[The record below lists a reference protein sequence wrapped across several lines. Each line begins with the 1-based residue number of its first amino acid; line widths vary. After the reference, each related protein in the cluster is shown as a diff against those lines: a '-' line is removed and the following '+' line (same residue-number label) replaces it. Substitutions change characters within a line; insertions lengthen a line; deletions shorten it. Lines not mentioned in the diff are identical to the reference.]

1 MKKSTRFFALCLAL
15 VMCMSL
21 AMTGA
26 VGETAQPAETQAV
39 PAEATA
45 APEATDNVVVTVN
58 GAPVHASAVQKIFN
72 AIYTQYAGQGYDL
85 TGLESQLSSLAV
97 EYAIQDALF
106 KQKAAEFGV
115 DQFTADE
122 EAGFLTEAQTQ
133 WDDALEQYYTYY
145 LTAAG
150 DTPTEEEIAAAKTK
164 VADDLASMGY
174 SLEMIAGQVKDGEI
188 QNRLTDAL
196 LKDAVPYTQ
205 EDVQAEYEKR
215 VQEDH
220 AAYENDIAAYE
231 DAYSSGD
238 ADIWYVPEGVRGIAH
253 ILLSVDDDLLN
264 TYLDLKERLDNQQT
278 QVDALAEED
287 LDPIPADEATLDP
300 SLTETPEP
308 SATPE
313 LTADPSATATPAP
326 ATQADVD
333 AARQAV
339 LDSIKDKLD
348 DIYSRLAAGEAFA
361 SLVEAYGEDPGMQ
374 QEPYKSEGYSVH
386 KGFEG
391 YIPEFTDG
399 AFAPELQNVGDYGQ
413 PVIGSYGV
421 HILYYLRDVPSGPV
435 ALTEELNASL
445 LQEMENTRTS
455 KVLPDAMEEWMAAAQ
470 IVYAQAEATE
480 APEAE
485 STAAPDET
493 VAEEPVET
501 PTAAPA
507 GN

>member
-15 VMCMSL
+15 VMCLSL

-26 VGETAQPAETQAV
+26 MGETAQSVETQAA
-39 PAEATA
+39 PAEAT
-45 APEATDNVVVTVN
+45 DDVVVTVN
-58 GAPVHASAVQKIFN
+58 GQPVLASDVQE
-72 AIYTQYAGQGYDL
+72 IYDSLYTEYTSQGYDL
-85 TGLESQLSSLAV
+85 TGQESILQSMAMDYAV
-97 EYAIQDALF
+97 QETLF
-106 KQKAAEFGV
+106 RQKAAEVGA
-115 DQFTADE
+115 DQFTEDE

-133 WDDALEQYYTYY
+133 WDSALEQYYTYF

-150 DTPTEEEIAAAKTK
+150 DTPTEEEIADAKAQ
-164 VADDLASMGY
+164 VADYLTSMGY
-174 SLEMIAGQVKDGEI
+174 SLEQIATYLKDSET
-188 QNRLTDAL
+188 QDRLTDAL
-196 LKDAVPYTQ
+196 LKDVAPYTQ

-215 VQEDH
+215 VQEDQ

-238 ADIWYVPEGVRGIAH
+238 DDIWYVPEGIRGITH
-253 ILLSVDDDLLN
+253 ILMSVDDDLLN
-264 TYLDLKERLDNQQT
+264 TYLDLKEQLDDQQT
-278 QVDALAEED
+278 QAAALAEEN

-313 LTADPSATATPAP
+313 VTADPSATATPAP

-361 SLVEAYGEDPGMQ
+361 SLVEEYGEDPGMQ

-386 KGFEG
+386 KGFET
-391 YIPEFTDG
+391 YIPEFTEG
-399 AFAPELQNVGDYGQ
+399 AFAAELQNVGDYGQ

-435 ALTEELNASL
+435 ALTEELSASL
-445 LQEMENTRTS
+445 LQEMEDTRTS
-455 KVLPDAMEEWMAAAQ
+455 NVLPDAMEEWLAAAQ
-470 IVYAQAEATE
+470 IVYAQAETTE

-493 VAEEPVET
+493 VTEAPAET
-501 PTAAPA
+501 PAPTSS